1 MLIRVHVLKQLMT
14 VDLHNMDYKA
24 VFPPVRSLPTPAII
38 YKYIIVLVKKA
49 VFSAGLP
56 TSISSRLH
64 FRI

>member
-1 MLIRVHVLKQLMT
+1 MT